1 MSFSSITKDELVSSC
16 KLTSKEEKR
25 SLLCGVTHAAGSMT
39 LGRGGV
45 GLKYVTEN
53 SNVAAL
59 TAKLGKEL
67 YAAEAV
73 ISISE
78 KERLNAV
85 NNIVSL
91 SGTVVMELLRDAG
104 YAVEGEEE
112 LELGHIP
119 SPLTDSEAKARCF
132 LRGVFLGAGSVSDPN
147 KGYHLELVC
156 KYERFA
162 MELCDI
168 MAGLGITAKYFP
180 RKTSF
185 IVYIKD
191 GEMVSDFITLIG
203 AMNSTI
209 AFEDARVLRSVN
221 NYINRQQ
228 NFEDAN
234 MNKAAAAA
242 AQQLLDIETIRVNR
256 GLESLPLKLREAAEI
271 RINNPEAT
279 LSEIAE
285 MAGISKSGFN
295 HRLAKLS
302 VIAQEIKDQ
311 DGGNL

>member
-1 MSFSSITKDELVSSC
+1 MSFSSLTKDELVNSC
-16 KLTSKEEKR
+16 KLASTEEKR

-53 SNVAAL
+53 SNVASL
-59 TAKLGKEL
+59 TARLAREL
-67 YAAEAV
+67 YSAAAV
-73 ISISE
+73 VSISE

-85 NNIVSL
+85 NTVVNL
-91 SGTVVMELLRDAG
+91 SGQGVMELLRDAG
-104 YAVEGEEE
+104 YAVEGAEE

-119 SPLTDSEAKARCF
+119 RGLVDTEEKARCF

-162 MELCDI
+162 VELCDI
-168 MAGLGITAKYFP
+168 MAGLGIMTKYFP
-180 RKTSF
+180 RKTSY
-185 IVYIKD
+185 IVYMKD

-221 NYINRQQ
+221 NHINRQQ

-242 AQQLLDIETIRVNR
+242 AQQLLDIEIIRVNR
-256 GLESLPLKLREAAEI
+256 GLDVLPAKLKEAAEI

-279 LSEIAE
+279 LMEMAE
-285 MAGISKSGFN
+285 LAGISKSGFN
-295 HRLAKLS
+295 HRLAKLAEL
-302 VIAQEIKDQ
+302 AQEIKDQ
-311 DGGNL
+311 DGGII

>member
-1 MSFSSITKDELVSSC
+1 MSFSSLTKDELVNSC
-16 KLTSKEEKR
+16 KVTGSDEKR
-25 SLLCGVTHAAGSMT
+25 SLLCGITHAAGSMT

-53 SNVAAL
+53 NNVASLA
-59 TAKLGKEL
+59 AKLGREL
-67 YAAEAV
+67 YSASAV

-85 NNIVSL
+85 NAIVSM
-91 SGTVVMELLRDAG
+91 SGPGVMELLKDAG
-104 YAVEGEEE
+104 YAVDGDEE

-119 SPLTDSEAKARCF
+119 GALVDTDEKARCF
-132 LRGVFLGAGSVSDPN
+132 LRGVFLGAGSVNDPN

-162 MELCDI
+162 AELCDI
-168 MAGLGITAKYFP
+168 MAELGITAKYFP
-180 RKTSF
+180 RKTSY

-221 NYINRQQ
+221 NHINRQQ

-242 AQQLLDIETIRVNR
+242 AQQLLDIEAIRVSR
-256 GLESLPLKLREAAEI
+256 GLEALPAKLREAAEI

-279 LSEIAE
+279 LAE
-285 MAGISKSGFN
+285 MAELAGISKSGFN

-302 VIAQEIKDQ
+302 ALAQEIKDQ
-311 DGGNL
+311 DGGIL

>member
-1 MSFSSITKDELVSSC
+1 MSFSSDTKDELVESC
-16 KLTSKEEKR
+16 KLTNKEEKR
-25 SLLCGVTHAAGSMT
+25 ALLCGVTHAAGSMT

-53 SNVAAL
+53 TNVASL
-59 TAKLGKEL
+59 TAKLGREL
-67 YAAEAV
+67 YSATPI

-85 NNIVSL
+85 NTVVTL
-91 SGTVVMELLRDAG
+91 SGEGVMALLRDAG
-104 YAVEGEEE
+104 YAVEGDEE

-119 SPLTDSEAKARCF
+119 AGLTDTEAKSRCF
-132 LRGVFLGAGSVSDPN
+132 LRGVFLGAGSVNDPN

-162 MELCDI
+162 AELCDI
-168 MAGLGITAKYFP
+168 MAMHGITAKYFP

-209 AFEDARVLRSVN
+209 AFQDARVLRSVN

-242 AQQLLDIETIRVNR
+242 AQQLLDIETIRINR
-256 GLESLPLKLREAAEI
+256 GLESLSPKLREAAEI

-279 LSEIAE
+279 LAEIAE
-285 MAGISKSGFN
+285 IAGISKSGLN

-302 VIAQEIKDQ
+302 VMAQEIKDQ

>member
-1 MSFSSITKDELVSSC
+1 MSFSSLTKDELVNSC
-16 KLTSKEEKR
+16 KVTGGDEKR
-25 SLLCGVTHAAGSMT
+25 SLLCGITHAAGSMT

-53 SNVAAL
+53 NNVASLA
-59 TAKLGKEL
+59 AKLGREL
-67 YAAEAV
+67 YSASAV

-85 NNIVSL
+85 NAIVSM
-91 SGTVVMELLRDAG
+91 SGPGVMELLKDAG
-104 YAVEGEEE
+104 YAVDGDEE

-119 SPLTDSEAKARCF
+119 GALVDTDEKARCF
-132 LRGVFLGAGSVSDPN
+132 LRGVFLGAGSVNDPN

-162 MELCDI
+162 AELCDI

-180 RKTSF
+180 RKTSY

-221 NYINRQQ
+221 NHINRQQ

-242 AQQLLDIETIRVNR
+242 AQQLLDIEAIRLSC
-256 GLESLPLKLREAAEI
+256 GLEALPAKLREAAEI

-279 LSEIAE
+279 LAE
-285 MAGISKSGFN
+285 MAELAGISKSGFN

-302 VIAQEIKDQ
+302 ILAQEIKD
-311 DGGNL
+311 